1 MAIDAPTM
9 LLLTLAIAAIAAAF
23 LAFEWRETRNPAL
36 ACWSAGFAAIVA
48 GCSITPLRQA
58 LSPFWGVWVANGLL
72 IVAHIFFLRGTARY
86 AGRRV
91 APWWWLFL
99 LPWGLMLFV
108 PADAAHSGIFGFA
121 TSSLVGLLALRT
133 AWVALWEADRDD
145 ASARHLGLIFLLHG
159 LFYALKTALI
169 HAPGA
174 FVDML
179 ALKGLLIQV
188 SLFEGILVEVL
199 LALLMAAAV
208 RRRREGRAA
217 ALAERDPLTGLLNR
231 RAFTQQ
237 ATALLGSGSPPR
249 WSGALLLIDL
259 DHFKDVND
267 TLGHAAGDRVL
278 IALAEVLNA
287 RMPAGALTARLGGDE
302 FVVLVPDTDAV
313 ELPVLGQ
320 SLRSDF
326 AAAVATFL
334 PGTVAATLSVG
345 AAIPSDAD
353 DLAAL
358 MSRADAALYD
368 SKRGGRDRLSV
379 RAAAPSN
386 GGGKMPTVPQDLS
399 AASKLGLAQLER

>member
-23 LAFEWRETRNPAL
+23 LAFEWRATRNLAL
-36 ACWSAGFAAIVA
+36 ACWSAGFGAIVL
-48 GCSITPLRQA
+48 GCAITPLRQS
-58 LSPFWGVWVANGLL
+58 LSPVLGVWVANGLL
-72 IVAHIFFLRGTARY
+72 IVAHIFFLRGMARY
-86 AGRRV
+86 AGRHV
-91 APWWWLFL
+91 ASLWWLFL
-99 LPWGLMLFV
+99 LPWSPMLLV
-108 PADAAHSGIFGFA
+108 PADAAHSGAFGLA

-133 AWVALWEADRDD
+133 AWVALSDGDRDD
-145 ASARHLGLIFLLHG
+145 ASARHLGLVFLGHG
-159 LFYALKTALI
+159 IFYALKTALI
-169 HAPGA
+169 STPGA

-179 ALKGLLIQV
+179 ALKGRLIQV
-188 SLFEGILVEVL
+188 SLFEGIMAEVL

-231 RAFTQQ
+231 RAFAQQ
-237 ATALLGSGSPPR
+237 ASALLASGRPPR

-259 DHFKDVND
+259 DHFKAVND
-267 TLGHAAGDRVL
+267 TLGHAAGDRAL

-313 ELPVLGQ
+313 ELPVLAQ

-326 AAAVATFL
+326 AAAVATVL
-334 PGTVAATLSVG
+334 ARTVTATLSVG

-358 MSRADAALYD
+358 MSRADAALYE

-379 RAAAPSN
+379 RTAAP
-386 GGGKMPTVPQDLS
+386 GGGAGKMPAVPQDLP
-399 AASKLGLAQLER
+399 AASNLGLAQLEH